1 MENKRGNPAYFISVA
16 ARMFRES
23 MFEFASV
30 FDVFDLVTTVSSFV
44 FLFGLVLC
52 FVYIYICIYIDLS
65 MFIWSV
71 CMSVNC
77 SLPQA
82 VANECLLVRTGGARG
97 IWHDPTPDHPHV

>member
-44 FLFGLVLC
+44 FLVGLV
-52 FVYIYICIYIDLS
+52 
-65 MFIWSV
+65 
-71 CMSVNC
+71 
-77 SLPQA
+77 
-82 VANECLLVRTGGARG
+82 
-97 IWHDPTPDHPHV
+97 

>member
-44 FLFGLVLC
+44 FFVGLVLC
-52 FVYIYICIYIDLS
+52 FVYIYMYIYIFVYVYLVS
-65 MFIWSV
+65 LYVSELLA
-71 CMSVNC
+71 SSSC
-77 SLPQA
+77 SK
-82 VANECLLVRTGGARG
+82 
-97 IWHDPTPDHPHV
+97 

>member
-1 MENKRGNPAYFISVA
+1 MENKRGNPTYFISVA
-16 ARMFRES
+16 VRMFRES

-30 FDVFDLVTTVSSFV
+30 FDVFDLATTVSSFV
-44 FLFGLVLC
+44 FLVGLVLC
-52 FVYIYICIYIDLS
+52 FVYIYICIYICIYIDLS

-82 VANECLLVRTGGARG
+82 VANECLLVRTSRHG
-97 IWHDPTPDHPHV
+97 HVSR